1 MKTIGGYFVLTA
13 LLFSPTSFAVE
24 SSSSSSPKSKSID
37 LSHMMKKPE
46 PLPGKNAGAIK
57 VGITCKTTSGAE
69 IRSNETGFDDC
80 MKNSAS
86 KAADKNKK

>member
-1 MKTIGGYFVLTA
+1 
-13 LLFSPTSFAVE
+13 
-24 SSSSSSPKSKSID
+24 
-37 LSHMMKKPE
+37 MMKKPE